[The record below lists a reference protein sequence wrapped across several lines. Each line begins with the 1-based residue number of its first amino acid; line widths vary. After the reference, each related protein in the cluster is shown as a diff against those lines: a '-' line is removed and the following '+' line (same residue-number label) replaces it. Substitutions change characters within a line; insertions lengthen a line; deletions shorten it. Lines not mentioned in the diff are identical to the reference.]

1 MSSNK
6 DAAYVQ
12 VDNYSSG
19 GVRYAEVKHVPMETY
34 FEGTAP
40 GLIQVNGKDFDSK
53 SFRFPEWQGTSK
65 LEFESLQPADVSR
78 MHHPS
83 HGSLS
88 EIYATAI
95 CGNDLCSSVL
105 YVIGITMGVSGQ
117 LAPVCLLLVGGLL
130 YLFTSIYGEACT
142 AFPLNGGTYNLLLN
156 TTTKTIAA
164 LAACLTLLSYTAT
177 AVVSAAES
185 VTYAYNLYP
194 FINVYWFTIFLLASV
209 CGLAILG
216 IAESALV
223 ALAIFILHMG
233 SMVALVIVGAL
244 YSINNPGIFWANLAL
259 PLKYS
264 WPVSL
269 VAGFCAAILGVTGF
283 ESSANFIEEQ
293 RKGVYPKTLFNA
305 WVIVFVLNPLLSLVV
320 LGVVDLRTLDDSTGD
335 VLAVA
340 ARIAGGELFGL
351 WVSAEGAVVLAG
363 AVLTAFVGVTGL
375 VRRLASDRCLPSWL
389 LAENALRRT
398 NHWIP
403 LVFFAFCGSLYVIL
417 GGRVVSLANMYT
429 LAFLCVM
436 ALFAYGTMMLKYKRG
451 RIRRDV
457 EAAWPSCVL
466 GLAGVV
472 LALLGNLWMQPA
484 SLFYLAIYFGLVAGV
499 MMLMFERVRLLKY
512 LLFFVSRAPEG
523 VRDALAPSTM
533 AGIEVIKSQKIV
545 FFAKNGNLEVLNK
558 ALAYIHLN
566 ELTEWIKVVH
576 VFTDLEG
583 PAVQSIAE
591 SLAIIDRCYP
601 KMLLDLVLVEGEF
614 CPELV
619 MQVSDALQVPR
630 NFMFITAPG
639 PTSPTTSASSA
650 ASESSPTDPAR
661 PSHHPLTLCPSHHPL
676 T

>member
-1 MSSNK
+1 MSSSK
-6 DAAYVQ
+6 DPVYVP
-12 VDNYSSG
+12 VDGYSSG
-19 GVRYAEVKHVPMETY
+19 ATRYAEIKHVPMETH
-34 FEGTAP
+34 FEGAPP
-40 GLIQVNGKDFDSK
+40 GLIQLEGKDFDTKHS
-53 SFRFPEWQGTSK
+53 RFPEWQGVNK
-65 LEFESLQPADVSR
+65 LEFQNLQPPDVSR

-83 HGSLS
+83 HGTLS

-105 YVIGITMGVSGQ
+105 YVIGITTAVSGQ

-130 YLFTSIYGEACT
+130 YLFTSVYGEACT

-194 FINVYWFTIFLLASV
+194 YIDIYWFTILLMGMV
-209 CGLAILG
+209 CALAILG
-216 IAESALV
+216 IVESAVV

-233 SMVALVIVGAL
+233 SMIALVIVGGIYAVQ
-244 YSINNPGIFWANLAL
+244 NPAIFWANVQL

-269 VAGFCAAILGVTGF
+269 VAGFCTAILGVTGF

-293 RKGVYPKTLFNA
+293 KKGVYPKTLFNA
-305 WVIVFVLNPLLSLVV
+305 WAIVFILNPLLSLVV
-320 LGVVDLRTLDDSTGD
+320 LGVVDLNDLNDSTGD

-340 ARIAGGELFGL
+340 ARIAGGETFGL
-351 WVSAEGAVVLAG
+351 WISAEGAIVLAG

-375 VRRLASDRCLPSWL
+375 VRRLASDRCLPHWL
-389 LAENALRRT
+389 LEENTLRRT

-403 LVFFAFCGSLYVIL
+403 LVFFAFCSSLYVVL
-417 GGRVVSLANMYT
+417 RGRVVSLANMYT

-457 EAAWPSCVL
+457 EAPWPACVL
-466 GLAGVV
+466 ALAGVLV
-472 LALLGNLWMQPA
+472 ALGGNLWMQPA

-499 MMLMFERVRLLKY
+499 ILAMFERVRVLKY
-512 LLFFVSRAPEG
+512 FLFFVSRAPESI
-523 VRDALAPSTM
+523 RNALAPATLS
-533 AGIEVIKSQKIV
+533 AIELIKSQKIV
-545 FFAKNGNLEVLNK
+545 FFAKNGNLEVLQK
-558 ALAYIHLN
+558 AVSYIHLN
-566 ELTEWIKVVH
+566 ELTEWVTVVH
-576 VFTDLEG
+576 VFSDIKD
-583 PAVQSIAE
+583 PAIQSIAE

-601 KMLLDLVLVEGEF
+601 KTVLDLVLVEGNF
-614 CPELV
+614 GPELV

-630 NFMFITAPG
+630 NFMFIACPG
-639 PTSPTTSASSA
+639 PNFPHDLGLFGGVRVIT
-650 ASESSPTDPAR
+650 
-661 PSHHPLTLCPSHHPL
+661 H
-676 T
+676 

>member
-1 MSSNK
+1 MSFNK

-375 VRRLASDRCLPSWL
+375 VRRLALDRCLPQIL
-389 LAENALRRT
+389 LAENRFRRT
-398 NHWIP
+398 NHLIP
-403 LVFFAFCGSLYVIL
+403 ICFFLLCVSLFVIL
-417 GGRVVSLANMYT
+417 GGRVRSLASVYT
-429 LAFLCVM
+429 LSFLGVM
-436 ALFAYGTMMLKYKRG
+436 ALFAIGNMILKYKRG
-451 RIRRDV
+451 RIRRPIRATWPTCF
-457 EAAWPSCVL
+457 AALAAVL
-466 GLAGVV
+466 V
-472 LALLGNLWMQPA
+472 ALIGNIVMAPGNL
-484 SLFYLAIYFGLVAGV
+484 IYFLVYFAIVAGATL
-499 MMLMFERVRLLKY
+499 LMFERVRLLKY
-512 LLFFVSRAPEG
+512 FLYFVSQGPQHLQDRFAG
-523 VRDALAPSTM
+523 VTQM
-533 AGIEVIKSQKIV
+533 AMDKIRSQKVV
-545 FFAKNGNLEVLNK
+545 FFAKNDNLEVLNK
-558 ALAYIHLN
+558 AVSYVQQN
-566 ELTEWIKVVH
+566 ELTKWLKVVY
-576 VFTDLEG
+576 VYQDLND
-583 PAVQSIAE
+583 PMIRAIAE
-591 SLAIIDRCYP
+591 NLRVIDRCFP
-601 KMLLDLVLVEGEF
+601 KIVIDLVLVQGSF
-614 CPELV
+614 TPEIVAQISARLG
-619 MQVSDALQVPR
+619 VPR
-630 NFMFITAPG
+630 NFMFISCPG
-639 PTSPTTSASSA
+639 DRFPHDIADFGGVRLIT
-650 ASESSPTDPAR
+650 
-661 PSHHPLTLCPSHHPL
+661 H
-676 T
+676 